1 MKIGKKFLLGA
12 IVFMVMGVCATLS
25 AVDNLTS
32 GISDVNDP
40 AVMDQPM
47 GYENYWNCISRKL
60 GRGISNVAFGV
71 LEVPIRIYD
80 VRFEEGGISAVT
92 FGAIN
97 GVGYFIAREFVGL
110 FEIITFPFPMPFT
123 PNDHINGA
131 GWGYGPILSPEWIV
145 TPETDLWNTV
155 FNQTAYTE

>member
-60 GRGISNVAFGV
+60 GRGISNVAF
-71 LEVPIRIYD
+71 
-80 VRFEEGGISAVT
+80 
-92 FGAIN
+92 
-97 GVGYFIAREFVGL
+97 
-110 FEIITFPFPMPFT
+110 
-123 PNDHINGA
+123 
-131 GWGYGPILSPEWIV
+131 
-145 TPETDLWNTV
+145 
-155 FNQTAYTE
+155 